1 MNRSHSRG
9 TPALRICE
17 QAGVDYQ
24 THTFEHDPRAQ
35 NYGAEA
41 ALALGVEPSQVF
53 KTLVLEVDTQP
64 VCVVVPVTA
73 QAALKCVAL
82 AHGGK
87 RAAMMAPRDVARI
100 TGYVLG
106 GVSVLGQK
114 RALPTYLDDSVNNW
128 NTIFI
133 SAGRRGLE
141 LQIKPSDLQKLTSG
155 VFGNLAT
162 ISDPHDHTSQRQ

>member
-1 MNRSHSRG
+1 M
-9 TPALRICE
+9 
-17 QAGVDYQ
+17 
-24 THTFEHDPRAQ
+24 
-35 NYGAEA
+35 
-41 ALALGVEPSQVF
+41 
-53 KTLVLEVDTQP
+53 
-64 VCVVVPVTA
+64 VVPVTA

-128 NTIFI
+128 DTIFI